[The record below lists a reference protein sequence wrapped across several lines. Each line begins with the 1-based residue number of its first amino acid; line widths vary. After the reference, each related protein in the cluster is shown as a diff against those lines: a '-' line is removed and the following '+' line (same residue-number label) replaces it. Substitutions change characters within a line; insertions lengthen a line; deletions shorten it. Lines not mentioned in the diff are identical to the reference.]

1 MTTRE
6 ELIDGF
12 RMIIRE
18 GQRTTGDFAP
28 GHWTTR
34 VHDEEDGWNVKQIYA
49 HLTAVAEVTPG
60 LLGALANADEERPPD
75 AETTPVAA
83 RAELSPEELM
93 QAFESAFQKLIE
105 FVQTM
110 PEEHLEMRRKF
121 GEVEGQVADIMSSV
135 IVLHGLAHIYLASTR
150 AFV

>member
-1 MTTRE
+1 MATRD
-6 ELIDGF
+6 ELIDGI

-18 GQRTTGDFAP
+18 GQRVTSTFTPED
-28 GHWTTR
+28 WKR
-34 VHDEEDGWNVKQIYA
+34 QVHDEEGGWTVRQLYA
-49 HLTAVAEVTPG
+49 HLTGVAEVTPG

-110 PEEHLEMRRKF
+110 PEEHLELQQKF
-121 GEVEGQVADIMSSV
+121 GAVEGKVADIMSSV
-135 IVLHGLAHIYLASTR
+135 IVLHCLAHIYLASTR